1 MYRVPEGFNF
11 ETVSWDL
18 LLQEAFLA
26 VLRLGW
32 AQPPTVLVPVA
43 CFSPTQIVTAFVFWL
58 SHQPGNPTGHELLF
72 VHLSPCFL
80 LVCLF
85 PGFPICPS
93 IWTRRKSLV
102 SRLSQALGLKR
113 LSLCGFS
120 LLQCLRVGS
129 RAVVS
134 KAALSLGLP
143 LVSVR
148 LGTAP
153 LARGASARVLAAQTA
168 HKRTRASVGP
178 RPAPARCLLPPSPG
192 LTTGFDES
200 NPLSGW
206 DLPQPAGQREGFPC
220 RSRQAASAAGFS
232 LC

>member
-11 ETVSWDL
+11 ATVSWDL

-72 VHLSPCFL
+72 AHLSPCFL

-120 LLQCLRVGS
+120 SAVAQSRFPSCCLQGRYLSGS
-129 RAVVS
+129 PSCFCQTGHCPFGPR
-134 KAALSLGLP
+134 GLCKGP
-143 LVSVR
+143 CC
-148 LGTAP
+148 P
-153 LARGASARVLAAQTA
+153 DCPQ
-168 HKRTRASVGP
+168 RTRASAGP
-178 RPAPARCLLPPSPG
+178 RPAPARCLLPPS
-192 LTTGFDES
+192 
-200 NPLSGW
+200 
-206 DLPQPAGQREGFPC
+206 LPWPYHRV
-220 RSRQAASAAGFS
+220 
-232 LC
+232 